1 MARPLRLEH
10 PGALWHVTARGNE
23 RGDVFRDDADRR
35 ELLAV
40 LGRTATIYG
49 WRLHAY
55 VLMGNHYHLVVETP
69 EPTLSRGMRDLNG
82 VTTQRFNRRHGR
94 AGHLFEGRFKAILVE
109 REAHLLE
116 LLRYVVLNPVRAG
129 LARSAAAWPW
139 SSYRATAGLVEA
151 PEWLETEWTLEQF
164 GRRPAEARRR
174 YAAFVADGRGAAA
187 YEPWGRLRGQV
198 FLGSD
203 GFVREVGRKAGRKAA
218 PKEVP
223 RLQREPVT
231 RSPEDVAEA
240 FAAARKCTVE
250 ELAAAP
256 RKRLAD
262 RALLAWALRSRA
274 RAPLA
279 TIAALLAVGIAQ
291 ASVLVRR
298 GESFAAEDAKLAAV
312 VEKL

>member
-23 RGDVFRDDADRR
+23 RGEVFRDDADRR
-35 ELLAV
+35 EFLAV
-40 LGRTATIYG
+40 LGRTASVYG

-55 VLMGNHYHLVVETP
+55 VLMGNHYHLLVETP

-94 AGHLFEGRFKAILVE
+94 TGHLFEGRFKAILVE

-116 LLRYVVLNPVRAG
+116 LVRYVVLNPVRAG
-129 LARSAAAWPW
+129 LAKSPAAWAW
-139 SSYRATAGLVEA
+139 SSYKATAGLAEA
-151 PEWLETEWTLEQF
+151 PEWLETSWTLEQF

-174 YAAFVADGRGAAA
+174 YVAFVADGRGAG
-187 YEPWGRLRGQV
+187 YDPWSQLRGQV
-198 FLGSD
+198 FLGSE
-203 GFVREVGRKAGRKAA
+203 GFAREVGRRASRKAV
-218 PKEVP
+218 PREVP
-223 RLQREPVT
+223 RAQREPVAP
-231 RSPEDVAEA
+231 SAEEVAAA
-240 FAAARKCTVE
+240 FAASRKVTADE
-250 ELAAAP
+250 MAAAP
-256 RKRLAD
+256 RKRLVD
-262 RALLAWALRSRA
+262 RALLAWALRKRA

-279 TIAALLAVGIAQ
+279 GIAAILDVGVAQ

-298 GESFAAEDAKLAAV
+298 GEELAAEDPKLAAV

>member
-35 ELLAV
+35 EFLAV
-40 LGRTATIYG
+40 LGRTVTIYG

-55 VLMGNHYHLVVETP
+55 VLMGNHYHLLVETP

-116 LLRYVVLNPVRAG
+116 VLRYVVLNPVRIG
-129 LARSAAAWPW
+129 LVRSAAAWPW
-139 SSYRATAGLVEA
+139 SSYKATAGLAEA

-174 YAAFVADGRGAAA
+174 FAAFVADGKGAAG
-187 YEPWGRLRGQV
+187 YEPWGQLRGQV
-198 FLGSD
+198 FLGSE
-203 GFVREVGRKAGRKAA
+203 GFAREASRKAGRKAA

-223 RLQREPVT
+223 RAQREPVT
-231 RSPEDVAEA
+231 RAPEDVVAA
-240 FAAARKCTVE
+240 FVAARKCSVE
-250 ELAAAP
+250 ELVAAP
-256 RKRLAD
+256 RKRLVD
-262 RALLAWALRSRA
+262 RALLAWALRYRA

-279 TIAALLAVGIAQ
+279 AIAGILDVGIAQ

-298 GESFAAEDAKLAAV
+298 GEALSAEDPKLAAV

>member
-23 RGDVFRDDADRR
+23 RSDVFRDDADRR
-35 ELLAV
+35 EFLAV
-40 LGRTATIYG
+40 LGRTVTIYG

-94 AGHLFEGRFKAILVE
+94 AGHLFEGRFKAILLE

-116 LLRYVVLNPVRAG
+116 VLRYVVLNPVRAG

-151 PEWLETEWTLEQF
+151 PEWLETDWTLEQF

-187 YEPWGRLRGQV
+187 YEPWGQLRGQV
-198 FLGSD
+198 FLGSEA
-203 GFVREVGRKAGRKAA
+203 FVREVGRKAGRKVA

-223 RLQREPVT
+223 RPQREPVAL
-231 RSPEDVAEA
+231 SPEEVAGA
-240 FAAARKCTVE
+240 FAAARKVSVE
-250 ELAAAP
+250 ELVAAP
-256 RKRLAD
+256 RKRLVD
-262 RALLAWALRSRA
+262 RALLAWALRRRA

-279 TIAALLAVGIAQ
+279 AIAGILGVGLAQ

-298 GESFAAEDAKLAAV
+298 GEALAAEDPKLAAV
-312 VEKL
+312 LERL

>member
-23 RGDVFRDDADRR
+23 RGDVFRDDDDRR
-35 ELLAV
+35 EFLSV
-40 LGRTATIYG
+40 LGRTVTIYG

-55 VLMGNHYHLVVETP
+55 VLMGSHYHLLVETP

-94 AGHLFEGRFKAILVE
+94 SGHLFEGRFKAILVE

-116 LLRYVVLNPVRAG
+116 VARYVVLNPVRAG
-129 LARSAAAWPW
+129 VAKAPAAWPW
-139 SSYRATAGLVEA
+139 SSYKATAGLAEA

-174 YAAFVADGRGAAA
+174 YVSFVAEGKGAG
-187 YEPWGRLRGQV
+187 YDPWSQLRGQV
-198 FLGSD
+198 FLGSE
-203 GFVREVGRKAGRKAA
+203 GFAREASRRASRKAV

-223 RLQREPVT
+223 RAQREPVT
-231 RSPEDVAEA
+231 RSAEEVAAA
-240 FAAARKCTVE
+240 FAAARKVTVE
-250 ELAAAP
+250 EMAGAR
-256 RKRLAD
+256 RKRLVD
-262 RALLAWALRSRA
+262 RALLAWALRYRC

-279 TIAALLAVGIAQ
+279 EIAGLLGVGIAQ

-298 GESFAAEDAKLAAV
+298 GEALAGGDPKLAAV

>member
-23 RGDVFRDDADRR
+23 RGEVFRDDVDRR
-35 ELLAV
+35 EFLAV
-40 LGRTATIYG
+40 LGRTVSIYG

-55 VLMGNHYHLVVETP
+55 VLMGNHYHLLVETP

-94 AGHLFEGRFKAILVE
+94 TGHLFEGRFKAVLVE

-116 LLRYVVLNPVRAG
+116 LARYVVLNPVRAG
-129 LARSAAAWPW
+129 LAKSAAAWPW
-139 SSYRATAGLVEA
+139 SSYKATAGLAEA
-151 PEWLETEWTLEQF
+151 PEWLETAFTLEPF

-174 YAAFVADGRGAAA
+174 YAAFVADGRGAG
-187 YEPWGRLRGQV
+187 YDPWGQLRGQV
-198 FLGSD
+198 FLGSE
-203 GFVREVGRKAGRKAA
+203 GFAREVSRRASRKAA

-223 RLQREPVT
+223 RAQREPVAPT
-231 RSPEDVAEA
+231 PEEIAAAFTAARRVTVAEMS
-240 FAAARKCTVE
+240 
-250 ELAAAP
+250 AAP
-256 RKRLAD
+256 RKRLVD
-262 RALLAWALRSRA
+262 RALLAWALRRRA

-279 TIAALLAVGIAQ
+279 GIAAILDVGVAQ

-298 GESFAAEDAKLAAV
+298 GETLAAEDPKLAAF

>member
-35 ELLAV
+35 EFLAV
-40 LGRTATIYG
+40 LGRTVSVYG

-55 VLMGNHYHLVVETP
+55 VLMGNHYHLLVETP

-94 AGHLFEGRFKAILVE
+94 TGHLFEGRFKAILVE

-116 LLRYVVLNPVRAG
+116 LVRYVVLNPVRAG
-129 LARSAAAWPW
+129 LAKSPAAWPW
-139 SSYRATAGLVEA
+139 SSYKATAGLAEA
-151 PEWLETEWTLEQF
+151 PEWLETAWTLEQF

-174 YAAFVADGRGAAA
+174 YVAFVADGRGAG
-187 YEPWGRLRGQV
+187 YDPWGQLRGQV
-198 FLGSD
+198 FLGSE
-203 GFVREVGRKAGRKAA
+203 GFAREVGRRASRKAV
-218 PKEVP
+218 PREVP
-223 RLQREPVT
+223 RAQREPVAP
-231 RSPEDVAEA
+231 SPEEVAAA
-240 FAAARKCTVE
+240 FAASRKVTAAE
-250 ELAAAP
+250 MSAAP
-256 RKRLAD
+256 RKRLVD
-262 RALLAWALRSRA
+262 RALLAWALRKRA

-279 TIAALLAVGIAQ
+279 AIAAILDIGVAQ

-298 GESFAAEDAKLAAV
+298 GEALAAEDPKLAAL

>member
-35 ELLAV
+35 EFLTV
-40 LGRTATIYG
+40 LGRTVSIYG

-55 VLMGNHYHLVVETP
+55 VLMGNHYHLLVETP

-94 AGHLFEGRFKAILVE
+94 TGHLFEGRFKAILVE
-109 REAHLLE
+109 RDAHLLE
-116 LLRYVVLNPVRAG
+116 VARYIVLNPLRVG
-129 LARSAAAWPW
+129 IARSAAAWPW
-139 SSYRATAGLVEA
+139 SSYKATAGLSDG

-174 YAAFVADGRGAAA
+174 YAAFVAEGKGSGYD
-187 YEPWGRLRGQV
+187 PWSHLHGQV
-198 FLGSD
+198 FLGSED
-203 GFVREVGRKAGRKAA
+203 FAREASRKANRKGAA
-218 PKEVP
+218 KDVP
-223 RLQREPVT
+223 RAQREPAPRTPEEVT
-231 RSPEDVAEA
+231 AGLV
-240 FAAARKCTVE
+240 AARKVTLE
-250 ELAAAP
+250 EMGEAP
-256 RKRLAD
+256 RRHLVD
-262 RALLAWALRSRA
+262 RALLAWALRCRS

-279 TIAALLAVGIAQ
+279 TIGGLLGVGIAQ

-298 GESFAAEDAKLAAV
+298 GEALAAEDPRLAAV
-312 VEKL
+312 VEKA

>member
-35 ELLAV
+35 EFLSV
-40 LGRTATIYG
+40 LGRTVAIYG

-55 VLMGNHYHLVVETP
+55 VLMGNHYHLLVETP

-94 AGHLFEGRFKAILVE
+94 TGHLFEGRFKAILVE

-116 LLRYVVLNPVRAG
+116 LARYLVLNPVRSG
-129 LARSAAAWPW
+129 LARTPAGWPW
-139 SSYRATAGLVEA
+139 SSYKATAGLAEA
-151 PEWLETEWTLEQF
+151 PEWLETGWLLEVF

-174 YAAFVADGRGAAA
+174 YATFVAEGKGA
-187 YEPWGRLRGQV
+187 YEPWGQLRGQV
-198 FLGSD
+198 FLGSEAFARD
-203 GFVREVGRKAGRKAA
+203 VSRKAHRRAV

-223 RLQREPVT
+223 RAQREPVT
-231 RSPEDVAEA
+231 RAPEDVAEG
-240 FAAARKCTVE
+240 FAAARKVSLEEMVE
-250 ELAAAP
+250 AP
-256 RKRLAD
+256 RKRFGD
-262 RALLAWALRSRA
+262 RALLAWALRCRS

-279 TIAALLAVGIAQ
+279 AIAEMLGVGIAQ

-298 GESFAAEDAKLAAV
+298 GEGLAAGDPKLAAL
-312 VEKL
+312 VERL